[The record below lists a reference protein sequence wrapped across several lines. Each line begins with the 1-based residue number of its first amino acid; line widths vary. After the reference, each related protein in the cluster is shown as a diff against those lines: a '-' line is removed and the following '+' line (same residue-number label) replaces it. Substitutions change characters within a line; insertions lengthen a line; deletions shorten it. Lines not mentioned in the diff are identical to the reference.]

1 MDQQIAN
8 YIESNSVCSELLF
21 PNWQEF
27 LTLLFSCDGHI
38 SSIIWFEYV
47 EISKQKD
54 SLGSGGYKDLKNPDY
69 MWAETAIFDD
79 NLEKKSL
86 SELVEHIQFTINKH
100 HPHHLVPCFY
110 GLE

>member
-1 MDQQIAN
+1 MDQRIAN
-8 YIESNSVCSELLF
+8 FIDQNSVCSELLF
-21 PNWQEF
+21 PNWHEF
-27 LTLLFSCDGHI
+27 LTLLFSCNGHI
-38 SSIIWFEYV
+38 SSIVWFEYV
-47 EISKQKD
+47 EIIKQKD
-54 SLGSGGYKDLKNPDY
+54 SLGGGGYKDLKNPDY

-79 NLEKKSL
+79 NLKKKSL